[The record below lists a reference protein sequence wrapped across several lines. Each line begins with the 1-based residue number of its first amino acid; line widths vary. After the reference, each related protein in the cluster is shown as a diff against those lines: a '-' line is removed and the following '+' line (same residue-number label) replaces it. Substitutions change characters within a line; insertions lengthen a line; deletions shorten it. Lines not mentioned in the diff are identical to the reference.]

1 MKTITP
7 NAEIGTAKKIATA
20 IAGNTESLAQTV
32 ADAKLALET
41 AKSNFADAE
50 IAFLA
55 TGLDGVVLDDGR
67 KVTVVRS
74 TVRDIDSDVVK
85 DGVSRGVWQRI
96 TSTVISTKA
105 FDLEVEGGRIEQ
117 DVVDSAVTVKDR
129 KPSVRVK

>member
-7 NAEIGTAKKIATA
+7 NAEIGTAKKIADA

-32 ADAKLALET
+32 ADAKLALES
-41 AKSNFADAE
+41 AKANFAEAE
-50 IAFLA
+50 CAFLA
-55 TGLDGVVLDDGR
+55 TGLDEVVLDDGR

-85 DGVSRGVWQRI
+85 DGVRRGVWQRI
-96 TSTVISTKA
+96 TNTVINTKA

>member
-50 IAFLA
+50 SAFLA